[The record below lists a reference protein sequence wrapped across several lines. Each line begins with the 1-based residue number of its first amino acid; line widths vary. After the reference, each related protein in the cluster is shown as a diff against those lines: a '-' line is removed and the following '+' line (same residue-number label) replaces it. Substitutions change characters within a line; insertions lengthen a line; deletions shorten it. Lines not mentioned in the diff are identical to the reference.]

1 MNKLIFYIL
10 IFFSGNLFGQSYMD
24 YYINNSN
31 DTIQCYIQKNNLNT
45 VWIKENDIIKQFK
58 PNELKSFTYF
68 GGKGTENKFVS
79 IAGEN
84 RFFNVL
90 IEGRINLYADAV
102 TNLYDRSVSTKYQ
115 FLKGNQFIPF
125 NTLAPRKKINELILI
140 LELNSKTSLEQQLI
154 LVNREYDIILR
165 RRDVWLENKYNLL
178 KFKDVKS
185 AIKHYNNSN
194 NLTQKLK
201 QIKLLKEILK

>member
-125 NTLAPRKKINELILI
+125 NTLAPRKKINELISDCPSVYNDFNVL
-140 LELNSKTSLEQQLI
+140 KKYKPWQ
-154 LVNREYDIILR
+154 IIEIVEAYNQC
-165 RRDVWLENKYNLL
+165 DKY
-178 KFKDVKS
+178 
-185 AIKHYNNSN
+185 
-194 NLTQKLK
+194 
-201 QIKLLKEILK
+201 E